1 MKYTIL
7 FNNKNYDRTEHR
19 FIFKCEQC
27 VVFFDLFHE
36 SNNLFSAS
44 HGTQDRRFK
53 EIIKSEYENFPKEMT
68 EEGFKLFFKQHL
80 REVIFNAIPEEFL

>member
-1 MKYTIL
+1 MKYTIH
-7 FNNKNYDRTEHR
+7 FNEKNYDRTKHR

-36 SNNLFSAS
+36 SNNLFTYL
-44 HGTQDRRFK
+44 GVDETKYK
-53 EIIKSEYENFPKEMT
+53 EIINAEYNEYPKEMS
-68 EEGFKLFFKQHL
+68 EQWFKLFFKQHL